1 MGRHVVLISAAIV
14 GLAACAGAP
23 DRERPVGRV
32 GLALTDSQRPS
43 WIGQGDRPLATTV
56 WYPAVE
62 GTEEVEWTV
71 GVFRAGW
78 TAPDAEIADE
88 PRPFPL
94 VVLSHGT
101 GGASAQLSWLAEALA
116 SNGYV
121 VAAANHH
128 GNTAAEERY
137 LPQGFALWW
146 ERARDVSVVIDAL
159 LADPRFGPRIDSAR
173 IGVAGFS
180 LGGYTALAV
189 SGARVDRGEWS
200 QYCEENEGAPSCTL
214 PPEAPFTT
222 ADVAAIAANDPDVE
236 ASVREAGRSFRDD
249 RVGAAY
255 AMAPVLGPALVRE
268 SLAEVSIPVR
278 IVVGEADAQA
288 SPAVT
293 ARPVASAIPNAE
305 LEVLPDAGHYVF
317 LAECGLRGRLLV
329 RGLCADAG
337 GVDRGAVHD
346 RVSADAVAFFNR
358 ELGGSPS
365 ASRANPPLQADRGRQ
380 RSQPSVA
387 LPLLVLRPTFV
398 PSALS
403 R

>member
-1 MGRHVVLISAAIV
+1 MSRLLVLIAVAV

-23 DRERPVGRV
+23 ERERPVGRV
-32 GLALTDSQRPS
+32 GLSLTDSERPS

-56 WYPAVE
+56 WYPAVQ

-116 SNGYV
+116 ANGYV

-146 ERARDVSVVIDAL
+146 ERARDVSVVINAL
-159 LADPRFGPRIDSAR
+159 LADPRFGPRIDSTR
-173 IGVAGFS
+173 VGVAGFS

-189 SGARVDRGEWS
+189 GGARTDRVAWVR
-200 QYCEENEGAPSCTL
+200 YCEENEGAPSCAL
-214 PPEAPFTT
+214 PPEAPFTM
-222 ADVAAIAANDPDVE
+222 ADVAAIAANNPDVE

-249 RVGAAY
+249 RVGAVY
-255 AMAPVLGPALVRE
+255 AIAPVLGPALVRE

-278 IVVGEADAQA
+278 IIVGEADAQA
-288 SPAVT
+288 IPAVT
-293 ARPVASAIPNAE
+293 ARPVAAAIPGAE
-305 LEVLPDAGHYVF
+305 LEVLPKSGHYVF
-317 LAECGLRGRLLV
+317 LAECGIRGRLFV
-329 RGLCADAG
+329 RALCADAS

-346 RVSADAVAFFNR
+346 RVSADAVAFFDR
-358 ELGGSPS
+358 ELRGSPS
-365 ASRANPPLQADRGRQ
+365 ALRANPPLQADRER
-380 RSQPSVA
+380 
-387 LPLLVLRPTFV
+387 
-398 PSALS
+398 
-403 R
+403 